1 MSLGVYIQV
10 PFCQTKCT
18 YCNFHTGV
26 VSAAAYE
33 PYVDAVCR
41 EIREHDPLL
50 RAAGMRLKTKCRS
63 LASLGMTEVRRG
75 GDDDVTGGG
84 ACGGARGDGDLKVA
98 APVGDASGDGD
109 LKVAATV
116 AAAVDTIYVGGGTP
130 SLLDP
135 AALARMIEAV
145 HGAFDCALE
154 EVTLEADPETVTRGK
169 PLASPGAAQGKAGA
183 WLEAG
188 FNRISLGAQSFS
200 DTELNAAGRMH
211 RREDIYRAARVL
223 RGAGFANISF
233 DLICGLPHQTPAS
246 WSDSLAQLIALRPEH
261 VSIYL
266 LEVDEGSRLGREVIT
281 LGTRYSAP
289 AVPSDEQMADC
300 YELACARLA
309 AAGYEHYEISNWA
322 LNPSLQKAKGWGTR
336 SRHNLK
342 YWRREP
348 YFGFGAGAHSFNGR
362 ERWANVHDP
371 AAYVASIE
379 QGRLPIEQREKLTP
393 RQALDEELFLGLRLL
408 EGIDAA
414 RIERAYNVS
423 LLPRLAS
430 LRDAGWLE
438 MEGSTARLAR
448 GRLAVSNEVFV
459 ELMG

>member
-1 MSLGVYIQV
+1 MSIGVYIQV

-26 VSAAAYE
+26 VSAAAYG

-41 EIREHDPLL
+41 EIREHDALL
-50 RAAGMRLKTKCRS
+50 RAAGMCLKKKCRS
-63 LASLGMTEVRRG
+63 LASLGMTGEVARTGEAGRTSEVG
-75 GDDDVTGGG
+75 VTNGVEMPGE
-84 ACGGARGDGDLKVA
+84 A
-98 APVGDASGDGD
+98 DAS
-109 LKVAATV
+109 
-116 AAAVDTIYVGGGTP
+116 VDTIYVGGGTP
-130 SLLDP
+130 SLLEA

-145 HGAFDCALE
+145 RGAFDCALE
-154 EVTLEADPETVTRGK
+154 EVTLEADPETITRE
-169 PLASPGAAQGKAGA
+169 KADA
-183 WLEAG
+183 WLAAG

-200 DTELNAAGRMH
+200 DTELKAAGRMH

-223 RGAGFANISF
+223 REAGFANISF
-233 DLICGLPHQTPAS
+233 DLICGLPHQTAES
-246 WSDSLAQLIALRPEH
+246 WNDSLEQLIALRPEH

-300 YELACARLA
+300 YQVACERLA

-322 LNPSLQKAKGWGTR
+322 LPGRR

-342 YWRREP
+342 YWKREP
-348 YFGFGAGAHSFNGR
+348 YFGFGAGAHSFNGS
-362 ERWANVHDP
+362 ERWANAHDP
-371 AAYVASIE
+371 AAYVAGIQ
-379 QGRLPIEQREKLTP
+379 QGRLPIEQCERLT
-393 RQALDEELFLGLRLL
+393 RQQALDEELFLGLRLL

-414 RIERAYNVS
+414 RIERAYDVS

-438 MEGSTARLAR
+438 MEGGTARLAR
-448 GRLAVSNEVFV
+448 GRLAVSNEIFV